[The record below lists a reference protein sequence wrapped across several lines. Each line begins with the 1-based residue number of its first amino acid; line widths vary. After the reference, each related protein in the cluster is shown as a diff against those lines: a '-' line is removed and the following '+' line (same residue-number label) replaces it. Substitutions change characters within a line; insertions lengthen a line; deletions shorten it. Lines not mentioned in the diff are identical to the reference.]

1 MLPVML
7 PTLAKCKTRLPLL
20 DQNASSVQIS
30 DEHWMKSQFMQ
41 SVQLYMDSK
50 SKCIDAVPEAG
61 VHAAGISGALFVRVR
76 DFVSLYQTE
85 CCNQPCRIT
94 LHTITEDSV
103 FARNVSVQLH

>member
-7 PTLAKCKTRLPLL
+7 PTLAKCKTRLLLL

-30 DEHWMKSQFMQ
+30 DEHWMKSQNA
-41 SVQLYMDSK
+41 K